1 MTFKPAISPEH
12 GSMVI
17 TREGLIG
24 QAVGVPKPEG
34 LIPVIPKYVPCRGES
49 PWVKSGLSLCR
60 VLQDYGP
67 RGIGETL
74 KALGF
79 AETLDGLYNSPMPYV
94 REIDTVSVVAPR
106 EALERVLR
114 GPLSPLS
121 YEVLKV
127 LSTLR
132 SFKVKLENLGLTGSI
147 ALSFENPKISDVD
160 LVAYGFETAELLYG
174 AFLSL
179 RVKPLISSKLGG
191 LKVSPEL
198 DVSWRRAD
206 IGGVH
211 VTWVGVPL
219 EGELC
224 KPLKEYFKVRG
235 PVMEAR
241 VTVSIEGGQ
250 ESSLLYP
257 PCASSLEGVHV
268 VSFEYNVAA
277 VLYEGGVFSVYGL
290 VDREGSTVYIA
301 TRQLPGSIL
310 RLKGDV

>member
-12 GSMVI
+12 GSIIV

-34 LIPVIPKYVPCRGES
+34 LIPVIPKYVLCREES
-49 PWVKSGLSLCR
+49 PWAKGGLSLCR

-67 RGIGETL
+67 RGVGETL
-74 KALGF
+74 RALGF

-94 REIDTVSVVAPR
+94 RGVDAISVVTPR
-106 EALERVLR
+106 EALERLLR

-121 YEVLKV
+121 YEVLNV
-127 LSTLR
+127 LDKLR
-132 SFKVKLENLGLTGSI
+132 GLGVKLENLGLTGSI
-147 ALSFENPKISDVD
+147 ALSFENPEISDVD
-160 LVAYGFETAELLYG
+160 LVAYGFETAELLYE
-174 AFLSL
+174 AFTGL

-198 DVSWRRAD
+198 DVSWRRVD
-206 IGGVH
+206 IGRVH

-224 KPLKEYFKVRG
+224 EPLREYFKVRG
-235 PVMEAR
+235 PVREAR

-250 ESSLLYP
+250 GGSLVYP
-257 PCASSLEGVHV
+257 PCASSLDGVYV
-268 VSFEYNVAA
+268 VSFEYNVATM
-277 VLYEGGVFSVYGL
+277 LYEGGVFSVHGL
-290 VDREGSTVYIA
+290 MDSEGSTIYLA